1 MNYDQY
7 NAEDFA
13 ADDDFK
19 EWVSHP
25 TPRSEAFWRGF
36 LAEYP
41 ERYYQVEEGRR
52 LVEGLYQLPGPPVSE
67 RQISGVWTRIEGTLS
82 AKEQVAPPRWLVRRQ
97 HWQLAASVAM
107 LLALGWLV
115 RGYLAEAP
123 APLATSQSTHQ
134 QQWIEAT
141 NDADETM
148 SLQLPDGSRID
159 LGRNSRLKYP
169 KEFTGSLREVYLTG
183 EAFFD
188 IEKNPQKPFMV
199 YTNGL
204 ITKVLGTSFHVSAP
218 LYAPSVTVSVR
229 SGRVSVYADKSTTSP
244 DPEATGVVLT
254 PNQKAVFQRREATI
268 SKSVVEKPVLLIP
281 ESQKRLFAFEE
292 APAQE
297 VFEAL
302 QKAYGLEVV
311 FDEEVLRKC
320 FLTINLTEE
329 DLYQKLEVICKVLG
343 AQYKLIDGQVI
354 IYSRGC

>member
-1 MNYDQY
+1 MNYYQY

-19 EWVSHP
+19 EWVSQP

-36 LAEYP
+36 LADYP

-52 LVEGLYQLPGPPVSE
+52 LVEGLRQLPGPPVSE

-82 AKEQVAPPRWLVRRQ
+82 TMERQAPSRWLIRRQ
-97 HWQLAASVAM
+97 RWQLAASVAL

-115 RGYLAEAP
+115 RSYLPETPTPLAASQP
-123 APLATSQSTHQ
+123 APQ

-141 NDADETM
+141 NEADQTM
-148 SLQLPDGSRID
+148 PLQLPDGSRID

-183 EAFFD
+183 DAFFD

-229 SGRVSVYADKSTTSP
+229 SGRVSVYADKDTPSQ
-244 DPEATGVVLT
+244 DPEAAGVVLT
-254 PNQKAVFQRREATI
+254 PNQRAVFQRKEAIIT
-268 SKSVVEKPVLLIP
+268 KGVVDKPIFLIP
-281 ESQKRLFAFEE
+281 ESEKRLFAFEE

-297 VFEAL
+297 VFAAL
-302 QKAYGLEVV
+302 EKAYGLEVV
-311 FDEEVLRKC
+311 FDEEVLKKC
-320 FLTINLTEE
+320 SLTVNLTEE

-343 AQYKLIDGQVI
+343 AQ
-354 IYSRGC
+354 